1 MRRTASSARLVL
13 LLLVWPSTADAQDST
28 SAPKNVEVSAV
39 VSGFMGTDLFGLGV
53 RVSGRTGGR
62 SSFEGGLDWTDALHT
77 RHWADQ
83 IIWFYFWQMK
93 HTIWTDRRT
102 SVFATYGTSGWIER
116 QSVPPG
122 RLKPAVVPPFLP
134 LVGAGTQH
142 VIASRMAIRVDGQ
155 VLIWPFESGTLF
167 PRVGAGVT
175 VPIRRYARR

>member
-1 MRRTASSARLVL
+1 MLGDHWLSGLLPTVSRNLRLLRIHIGSFDMRRTASSARLVL

-83 IIWFYFWQMK
+83 II
-93 HTIWTDRRT
+93 
-102 SVFATYGTSGWIER
+102 
-116 QSVPPG
+116 
-122 RLKPAVVPPFLP
+122 
-134 LVGAGTQH
+134 
-142 VIASRMAIRVDGQ
+142 
-155 VLIWPFESGTLF
+155 
-167 PRVGAGVT
+167 
-175 VPIRRYARR
+175 